1 MILGFGLGY
10 PELAIIVVVALLIF
24 GPTKLPQL
32 GSSVGKMLRGFKDEI
47 KEMES
52 ESEQAKAES
61 TGEQREIDV
70 TPVSS
75 DADSSSRSS

>member
-52 ESEQAKAES
+52 ESEQAKAE
-61 TGEQREIDV
+61 TGADPREIDV
-70 TPVSS
+70 TPVSP
-75 DADSSSRSS
+75 DSETSKPS